1 MKVDIRIKV
10 LYITRPW
17 NDRKYHPRVF
27 VNRELY
33 WQGPPQKA
41 IDKAYLMCLNQ
52 LQTIDEDNEND
63 SR

>member
-10 LYITRPW
+10 QDITRPW

-33 WQGPPQKA
+33 WQGEPQQT
-41 IDKAYLMCLNQ
+41 IDKAYLVCLDQ
-52 LQTIDEDNEND
+52 LQTIEDNEND

>member
-10 LYITRPW
+10 QDITRTW

-33 WQGPPQKA
+33 WQGEPQQT
-41 IDKAYLMCLNQ
+41 IDKAYLVCLDQ
-52 LQTIDEDNEND
+52 LQTIHEDNEND

>member
-10 LYITRPW
+10 LDITRPW

-41 IDKAYLMCLNQ
+41 IDKAYLMCLDQ
-52 LQTIDEDNEND
+52 LQTIEDNEND

>member
-10 LYITRPW
+10 LDITRPW
-17 NDRKYHPRVF
+17 NDRKYLPRVF

-33 WQGPPQKA
+33 WQGEPQQT

-52 LQTIDEDNEND
+52 LQTIEDNEND

>member
-10 LYITRPW
+10 LDMTRPW
-17 NDRKYHPRVF
+17 HNRKYHPRVF

-41 IDKAYLMCLNQ
+41 IDKAYLMCLDQ
-52 LQTIDEDNEND
+52 LQTIEDNEND

>member
-10 LYITRPW
+10 QDITRTW
-17 NDRKYHPRVF
+17 NNRKYHTRVF

-33 WQGPPQKA
+33 WQGEPQQT

-52 LQTIDEDNEND
+52 LQELEDTEND

>member
-10 LYITRPW
+10 QDITRPW

-33 WQGPPQKA
+33 WQGEPQQTL
-41 IDKAYLMCLNQ
+41 DKAYLVCLDQ
-52 LQTIDEDNEND
+52 LQPIEDNEND